1 MNINEL
7 LKGKEDCL
15 CGKEHHCDVK
25 HVYIDNG
32 AVKNIVN
39 HVKDYQHIVLV
50 ADQNTYKV
58 AGEEVEELL
67 ESHSITTL
75 IYETGNEFLVP
86 DEDALEALESLC
98 NECDADLIIGI
109 GSGVI
114 NDICKYVSFKLN
126 LKYYIIATAPS
137 MDGYASDGAAL
148 ILNDMKI
155 TLSSHVP
162 EVIIG
167 DVNYLKTAPIEMIQ
181 SGYGDIIGKYSA
193 LNDWKLSSVVN
204 DEYMCDYVY
213 NLTFDMVKKTESI
226 TDEVMSRS
234 DKSIKILMEALVV
247 VGIAMSYMKN
257 SRPASGSEH
266 HLSHFFE
273 IVGLLNKESYFNH
286 GVDVVYSTV
295 ITQMLR
301 EDILKL
307 EGFEETVKYNEDEYK
322 NDIHRIYTDAAKGI
336 IDLQNKA
343 GWYQKDYISI
353 YKEKYNEIINVLKEV
368 PSSHYFIE
376 LLEKVDLPMHKFY
389 DLYGE
394 DKIRDAVFYGKD
406 LKVRYTVLWLY
417 YTLFFN
423 KNKQ

>member
-1 MNINEL
+1 MNINAL
-7 LKGKEDCL
+7 LKGKDNCV
-15 CGKEHHCDVK
+15 CGKSHTCDVK
-25 HVYIDNG
+25 YVYIDNG
-32 AVKNIVN
+32 AIVN
-39 HVKDYQHIVLV
+39 LTHHIDDYYHIVVV
-50 ADQNTYKV
+50 ADQNTYAV

-67 ESHSITTL
+67 SHKSVTSL
-75 IYETGNEFLVP
+75 IYETGDEFLVP
-86 DEDALEALESLC
+86 DEDALEALEALS
-98 NECDADLIIGI
+98 NECQADLIIGI

-114 NDICKYVSFKLN
+114 NDICKYVSFKLH
-126 LKYYIIATAPS
+126 LPYYIIATAPS

-162 EVIIG
+162 DVIIG

-193 LNDWKLSSVVN
+193 LNDWKLSHVVN
-204 DEYMCDYVY
+204 NEYICDYVY
-213 NLTFDMVKKTESI
+213 NLTFEMVKKTESI
-226 TDEVMSRS
+226 TDEVLSRS

-273 IVGLLNKESYFNH
+273 IVGLLNKEPYFNH

-301 EDILKL
+301 EEILKL
-307 EGFEETVKYNEDEYK
+307 DAFEQTSLFDESEYEKY
-322 NDIHRIYTDAAKGI
+322 IHTIYSDAANGI
-336 IDLQNKA
+336 IDLQKDV
-343 GWYQKDYISI
+343 GWYKKDYISI
-353 YKEKYNEIINVLKEV
+353 YKDKYNEIKDVLKEV
-368 PSSHYFIE
+368 PSSNYFIE
-376 LLEKVDLPMHKFY
+376 LLNKVDLPMNKFY
-389 DLYGE
+389 ELYGKE
-394 DKIRDAVFYGKD
+394 KIENAVYYGKD

-417 YTLFFN
+417 YTLF
-423 KNKQ
+423 K

>member
-7 LKGKEDCL
+7 LKGKDCYE
-15 CGKEHHCDVK
+15 CGQSHRCNVK
-25 HVYIDNG
+25 YVYIDNG
-32 AVKNIVN
+32 AINNLNK
-39 HVKDYQHIVLV
+39 HVEDYQHIVVV
-50 ADQNTYKV
+50 ADQNTYAV
-58 AGEEVEELL
+58 AGNEVEELL
-67 ESHSITTL
+67 SHKSMTTL
-75 IYETGNEFLVP
+75 IYETGDEFLVP
-86 DEDALEALESLC
+86 DEDALEALEALC
-98 NECDADLIIGI
+98 KECCADLIIGI

-114 NDICKYVSFKLN
+114 NDICKYVSFKLH
-126 LKYYIIATAPS
+126 LPYYIVATAPS

-193 LNDWKLSSVVN
+193 LNDWKLSHVVN
-204 DEYMCDYVY
+204 DEYLCEYVY
-213 NLTFDMVKKTESI
+213 NLTYEMVKQTESI
-226 TDEVMSRS
+226 TDEVLSRS
-234 DKSIKILMEALVV
+234 DKSIKVLMEALVV

-273 IVGLLNKESYFNH
+273 IVGLLNKEPYFNH

-301 EDILKL
+301 EEILKL
-307 EGFEETVKYNEDEYK
+307 EQFKEASVFDETEYERS
-322 NDIHRIYTDAAKGI
+322 IHHIYSDAASGI
-336 IDLQNKA
+336 IDLQKKA
-343 GWYQKDYISI
+343 GWYKKDYISI
-353 YKEKYNEIINVLKEV
+353 YKDKYNEIIEVLKEV
-368 PSSHYFIE
+368 PSSQYFIE
-376 LLEKVDLPMHKFY
+376 LLEKVDLPMNKFY
-389 DLYGE
+389 ELYGKE
-394 DKIRDAVFYGKD
+394 KIKDAVFYGKD

-417 YTLFFN
+417 YTLFF
-423 KNKQ
+423 K